1 MASREESRTKRNTIY
16 SYIPCAE
23 NDVQDWNSY
32 GATPGKRPKL
42 IPGASCQALRTAV
55 SNLARLDDFVCD
67 KIGSGFFSDVFK
79 VTHRVTGQVMVLKM
93 NTNSSNRPNMLREVQ
108 LMNRLSHP
116 NILRFMGVCVH
127 EGQLHAL
134 TEYMNSG
141 SLEELLD
148 GPEYLSWVTRVKL
161 ALDIARGMAY
171 LHSRG
176 VFHRDL
182 TSKNC
187 LIRTQDDSSY
197 MAVVGDF
204 GLAEK
209 IPDPNDSV
217 HLSIVGS
224 PYWMAPECLR
234 SQRYNEKADVFS
246 FGIVLCEIIARVPAD
261 PDYLPRTE
269 NFGLDY
275 NAFTDMCGDCPSAFL
290 QLAFNCCNVDVSLR
304 PSFEELVPQLE
315 TVLSRLEKEEEEHAQ
330 QLGNDTVAIQ
340 VVDGE
345 EHCEEEI
352 VLTEKAGYMNGNVTM
367 GLKRSKPVF
376 NCPLPTKS
384 PRPRRKVNLSRSV
397 SDISD
402 WERKNSSIEDLCV
415 SDPYYTPKRT
425 SSRVN
430 PFSTIEH
437 LKGGRTKLLDN
448 PSPSVL
454 SLAFDLPSPSDAP
467 TPPCTPVETVETV
480 AENLLPPYLS
490 PKGSRSL
497 PASPIM
503 GRRAFMNVLNVD
515 SEDVLGT
522 SLDRTFLNKS
532 KQPAS
537 SATKPSPLN
546 SSTTTQDGGTPCRG
560 FESFQFSP
568 IVPAPGLD
576 VRDRQLSSDS
586 SLSEEEEMEQSMSH
600 LEIPREDDRSLSNSG
615 KAKPKPDVDKEFI
628 TYTEN
633 IQRLVKNCQQLSP
646 DPLTPPN
653 SAGSS
658 DSGFGKPNGY
668 SFESQ

>member
-1 MASREESRTKRNTIY
+1 MASREESRSKRNTIY

-23 NDVQDWNSY
+23 NDVQDWNTF
-32 GATPGKRPKL
+32 GGTPGKRPKI

-141 SLEELLD
+141 SLEDLLD

-187 LIRTQDDSSY
+187 LIRTHDDGTY

-290 QLAFNCCNVDVSLR
+290 QLAFNCCNVDVTLR

-315 TVLSRLEKEEEEHAQ
+315 SVLSRLEKEEEEHVQ

-345 EHCEEEI
+345 EHEQEEI
-352 VLTEKAGYMNGNVTM
+352 VLTEKAGFTNGNVTM

-437 LKGGRTKLLDN
+437 LKGGKTKLLDN

-454 SLAFDLPSPSDAP
+454 SLAFELPSPSDAP
-467 TPPCTPVETVETV
+467 TPPCTPVETEAVT
-480 AENLLPPYLS
+480 ENLLPPYLS

-532 KQPAS
+532 KPTAK
-537 SATKPSPLN
+537 APLN
-546 SSTTTQDGGTPCRG
+546 STQESTPCRG
-560 FESFQFSP
+560 FDSFQFSP
-568 IVPAPGLD
+568 IMPIPGLD
-576 VRDRQLSSDS
+576 MRDRQPSSDS

-600 LEIPREDDRSLSNSG
+600 LEIPREDDRSLSKVSVVNNSS
-615 KAKPKPDVDKEFI
+615 KPEPDVDKEFI

-633 IQRLVKNCQQLSP
+633 IQKLVKNCQQLSP

-653 SAGSS
+653 SAGSA
-658 DSGFGKPNGY
+658 DSGIGKPNGY